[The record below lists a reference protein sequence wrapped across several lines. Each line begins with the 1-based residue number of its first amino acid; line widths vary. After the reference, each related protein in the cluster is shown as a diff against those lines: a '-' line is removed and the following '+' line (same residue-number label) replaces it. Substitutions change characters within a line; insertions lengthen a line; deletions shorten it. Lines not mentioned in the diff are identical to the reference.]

1 MSHALH
7 EVYMLWMH
15 EYDVKLLDDILKQ
28 YKLAHI
34 HVVDLC
40 YLGS

>member
-15 EYDVKLLDDILKQ
+15 QCDVKLLDDILNK
-28 YKLAHI
+28 HI
-34 HVVDLC
+34 
-40 YLGS
+40 